1 MIIVLIFIIW
11 TLDQNLLEAHRNAQ
25 EEKRI
30 CNSRSIMVAAAN
42 CIKGIKNCQPFQSY
56 AAIVTYNNVT

>member
-1 MIIVLIFIIW
+1 M
-11 TLDQNLLEAHRNAQ
+11 
-25 EEKRI
+25 
-30 CNSRSIMVAAAN
+30 MVVAAN